1 MKKSAHS
8 SERITPWVVSIY
20 LSTML
25 IPSIANGAS
34 SPGDIALSAHDVD
47 KLLVVDCLLPGQ
59 VRRLGTKLTYL
70 TPRRPVKIAAG
81 DCAIRGGEYVAYDRS
96 DLNTA
101 LAVWLGPAKEG
112 DKEAQTYVGEI
123 YERGIGGSKPDYV
136 AAAQWYKKAS
146 DQGFGR
152 ALINLGFLYE
162 KGFGVEK
169 NQAVALNLYRQ
180 ASGLSGIIGLDEGAS
195 APPARDDEIKA
206 LRQELEQT
214 RQELEKARKDLKRN
228 QSEKQS
234 EIESLQRQKREAVQ
248 TGNREA
254 VEKLEA
260 QLLAREVELGQHRRD
275 VARLEETLETYRA
288 RLDGATNES
297 ASLRRQ
303 LDEVRGQL
311 IGSEKELE
319 TRRSKATE
327 DQRQFEAIKAE
338 LERQKQLA
346 ASAADKAQV
355 KKLEAQLKEREEIL
369 ARQSSEIFRI
379 EQEAGRYKAQLA
391 RLETSASAAPSKPLA
406 PLVAFAPPSIQ
417 MIDPPLVTLRGPTS
431 VKVRGGVTAR
441 ELIGKVSTPAGL
453 LSFTINDRKE
463 NIDPNGLFK
472 TEIPISG
479 MATPVTLIAVDN
491 QGKRAALEF
500 SLVPESYGA
509 AARPATTKLAVP
521 QLNFGAFHALVI
533 GNQQYQHLPGLD
545 TAVAD
550 AKAVSELLK
559 AKYGFKVATL
569 FNATRYQILSELNKL
584 RAALTE
590 KDNLLIY
597 YAGHGELDKA
607 NLRGHWLPVDAEP
620 NSDANWIS
628 SVAITDILNAMSVK
642 HALVVADS
650 CYSGAMTRSSIGQV
664 ESGVSEEAREKW
676 LKALANTR
684 ARTVLTS
691 GGLQPV
697 LDGGGGK
704 HSVFAISLLEVL
716 RDNDEPLEAQRLYRE
731 VAARVLL
738 RASRFHIDQKPE
750 YAALKFAGHESGDF
764 LFVPTR

>member
-1 MKKSAHS
+1 MKSDHWSGRVIPWAAALCLSA
-8 SERITPWVVSIY
+8 I
-20 LSTML
+20 M
-25 IPSIANGAS
+25 IPLIANSEPSPNNAS
-34 SPGDIALSAHDVD
+34 LSAHDVD

-59 VRRLGTKLTYL
+59 VRRLGAKLTYL
-70 TPRRPVKIAAG
+70 TPRRPAKTTAG

-101 LAVWLGPAKEG
+101 LTAWMGSANAG

-123 YERGIGGSKPDYV
+123 YERGIGGAKPDY
-136 AAAQWYKKAS
+136 ASAAQWYKKAA
-146 DQGFGR
+146 DQNFGR

-162 KGFGVEK
+162 KGLGVEK
-169 NQAVALNLYRQ
+169 NQTVALNLYRQ
-180 ASGLSGIIGLDEGAS
+180 ASGLTGIIGLDEGAA
-195 APPARDDEIKA
+195 APTARQEETKA
-206 LRQELEQT
+206 LREELEQA
-214 RQELEKARKDLKRN
+214 RQELEKARKDLKRHQN
-228 QSEKQS
+228 DKQS
-234 EIESLQRQKREAVQ
+234 EIELLQRQKLEAAQ
-248 TGNREA
+248 TGNRDV
-254 VEKLEA
+254 VEKLETQLRAREADLSKHRQEVA
-260 QLLAREVELGQHRRD
+260 QLEDA
-275 VARLEETLETYRA
+275 LETYRV
-288 RLDGATNES
+288 RLAGMTNES

-303 LDEVRGQL
+303 LDDARQRL

-319 TRRSKATE
+319 ARRVAATQ
-327 DQRQFEAIKAE
+327 DQARFDATKAE

-346 ASAADKAQV
+346 ASANEKAQV
-355 KKLEAQLKEREEIL
+355 KKLEAQLKEREELL
-369 ARQSSEIFRI
+369 ARQTREISRI
-379 EQEAGRYKAQLA
+379 EQEAVRYKTQLA
-391 RLETSASAAPSKPLA
+391 RLETLA
-406 PLVAFAPPSIQ
+406 PPSSNKPSTPIVAFAPPSIQ

-431 VKVRGGVTAR
+431 IKVRGGVKAR

-453 LSFTINDRKE
+453 LSFTVNDRKE
-463 NIDPNGLFK
+463 SVDPSGLFK
-472 TEIPISG
+472 TEISIVG
-479 MATPVTLIAVDN
+479 AVTPVTLIAVDT

-509 AARPATTKLAVP
+509 AARPATAKVTS
-521 QLNFGAFHALVI
+521 QLNFGVYHALVI
-533 GNQQYQHLPGLD
+533 GNQQYQRLPGLD
-545 TAVAD
+545 TAIDD
-550 AKAVSELLK
+550 AKAISDLLK
-559 AKYGFKVATL
+559 TKYGFKVTNL
-569 FNATRYQILSELNKL
+569 INATRYQILSELNRL
-584 RAALTE
+584 RATLTE

-607 NLRGHWLPVDAEP
+607 NLRGYWLPVDAEP

-650 CYSGAMTRSSIGQV
+650 CYSGAMTRSSIGQL
-664 ESGVSEEAREKW
+664 ESGISDEAREKW
-676 LKALANTR
+676 LKALVNTR

-716 RDNDEPLEAQRLYRE
+716 RDNEEPLEAQRLYRE

-738 RASRFHIDQKPE
+738 RASRFQIDQKPE

-764 LFVPTR
+764 LFVPAR